1 MEGLIFGILRYI
13 DTHFVWAAFG
23 AAHETTSLIVLSEL
37 HHSLIDNIA
46 LFNTMY

>member
-13 DTHFVWAAFG
+13 DTHFVWAAC
-23 AAHETTSLIVLSEL
+23 AAHETTSLIALSEL

-46 LFNTMY
+46 SFNTMY

>member
-13 DTHFVWAAFG
+13 DTHFVWAACG

-46 LFNTMY
+46 SFNTMY